1 MIDTKAP
8 CKQCANKK
16 ICKYTEKSF
25 DLTESIKIEYPFSV
39 EVKCKYF
46 KHIVSNP
53 RTRTDGM

>member
-1 MIDTKAP
+1 MIDIKKL
-8 CKQCANKK
+8 CKQCANKE

-25 DLTESIKIEYPFSV
+25 DLTESITIEYPFSV

-46 KHIVSNP
+46 RNKVLYP